1 MLKGMQRLLTSRLGS
16 GIPGRLSLLPALLL
30 LLAGLF
36 MLGGLEAVPF
46 HPDESTYL
54 YMSSDV
60 DLFLQ
65 DPLAMRYDPD
75 LPEDARQRYRLLDA
89 PLGRL
94 TIGVARRLA
103 GYAALPVDWNWQR
116 TWEVNVAA
124 GALPDDGLLLAGRL
138 GTSLLGL
145 LALVCLYQAG
155 RRMDRPLTGLLAA
168 GFLGLNALYLLHARR
183 AMAEGPLLLGV
194 CLALWGFI
202 DGERRPWLAGLGAA
216 LALNAKQSALPLL
229 PVGLL
234 AVVWLVETPAPLRWR
249 RRLSNAIQYLLV
261 LSIVTA
267 ALNPWLWRQPVAAL
281 RAALAER
288 NKLLALQAAD
298 MREIAPQQVLDT
310 AGERLMA
317 LTAHLFLTPLSFA
330 EVGNYR
336 QATASAEAAY
346 LNNPL
351 HTLLRGTVGGVV
363 LLVLFLLGLSLAL
376 VNLRRV
382 SSLPRRALVLVL
394 LAGALQLGAIVAAVP
409 LAWQRYVIPLL
420 PFVCLWAAYA
430 LRIPGKTSIPGV
442 PTDNSVP

>member
-1 MLKGMQRLLTSRLGS
+1 MSK
-16 GIPGRLSLLPALLL
+16 ISLHHFPRLPAMLL
-30 LLAGLF
+30 LLASLF
-36 MLGGLEAVPF
+36 ILGGLAQVPF

-54 YMSSDV
+54 YMSSDLE
-60 DLFLQ
+60 LFIQ
-65 DPLAMRYDPD
+65 DPLSMRYDPAVQ
-75 LPEDARQRYRLLDA
+75 EDARQRYRLLDA

-94 TIGVARRLA
+94 AIGVARRLA
-103 GYAALPVDWNWQR
+103 GYAALPSDWNWR
-116 TWEVNVAA
+116 RIWEVNVAA
-124 GALPDDGLLLAGRL
+124 GALPASDLLLAGRL
-138 GTSLLGL
+138 ATSLLGL
-145 LALVCLYQAG
+145 LALICLYQAG
-155 RRMDRPLTGLLAA
+155 RRMDRPLTGWLAA
-168 GFLGLNALYLLHARR
+168 GFLALNALYLLHARR

-234 AVVWLVETPAPLRWR
+234 AVVWLVDTSPALRWR
-249 RRLSNAIQYLLV
+249 RRLYNAMQYLLV
-261 LSIVTA
+261 LTILTA
-267 ALNPWLWRQPVAAL
+267 ALNPWLWRQPVVAL

-288 NKLLALQAAD
+288 NRLLALQVAD

-317 LTAHLFLTPLSFA
+317 VTAHLFLTSPSFA

-336 QATASAEAAY
+336 SATASAEAAY
-346 LNNPL
+346 LSNPL
-351 HTLLRGTVGGVV
+351 HSLLRGTVGGVV

-376 VNLRRV
+376 ANLRRV
-382 SSLPRRALVLVL
+382 SPSQRRVLVLVL
-394 LAGALQLGAIVAAVP
+394 LAGALQLAAIVAAVP

-430 LRIPGKTSIPGV
+430 LRNPGRANAPGTQTSE
-442 PTDNSVP
+442 SAR